1 STCSA
6 RSACP
11 LRSASDRSARRRTHA
26 CAGLCTPRSTL
37 WAVELRR
44 EKSRRRP
51 QDRVRPAQLT
61 YFLLQLDQALGLA
74 GRGPGTVPLVNLG
87 LHDPIPQSLGID
99 PELLAHTTERARP
112 RRWIQSRLNSHP
124 RGSLP
129 KLVRVLPRC
138 CHAPHPPVESE
149 PPPDPGRFRS
159 RRGVTIPRPRDSA
172 DRRDSA

>member
-1 STCSA
+1 M
-6 RSACP
+6 
-11 LRSASDRSARRRTHA
+11 
-26 CAGLCTPRSTL
+26 
-37 WAVELRR
+37 
-44 EKSRRRP
+44 
-51 QDRVRPAQLT
+51 LT

-149 PPPDPGRFRS
+149 PPPDPGRFTPPTPHGGKVDDPRQ
-159 RRGVTIPRPRDSA
+159 RTPQPRGPSTA
-172 DRRDSA
+172 